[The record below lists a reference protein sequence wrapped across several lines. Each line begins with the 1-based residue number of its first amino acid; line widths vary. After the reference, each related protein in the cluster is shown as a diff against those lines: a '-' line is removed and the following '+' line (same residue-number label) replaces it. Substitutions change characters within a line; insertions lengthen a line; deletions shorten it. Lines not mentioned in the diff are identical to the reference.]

1 MKLVGNQAMYDLAM
15 NINTTWPLKALK
27 KISDMTG
34 DVAASKNIGKFF
46 D

>member
-1 MKLVGNQAMYDLAM
+1 MYDLAM

-27 KISDMTG
+27 KFSDMTG